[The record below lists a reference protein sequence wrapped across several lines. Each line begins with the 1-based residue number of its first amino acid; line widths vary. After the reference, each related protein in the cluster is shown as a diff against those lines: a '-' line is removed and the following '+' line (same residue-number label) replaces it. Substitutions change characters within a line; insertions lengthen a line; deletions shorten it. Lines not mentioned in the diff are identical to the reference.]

1 MLKFQ
6 FNILSV
12 LFRISLFLI
21 LFISNC
27 NKLYPQGEWLEHL
40 GTKDKKLMS
49 IQVDMEFDHLKPNY
63 KNLLIIGT
71 NFKGC
76 LKNGFPNKEGLK
88 ELYTF
93 SDATEV
99 ILSKITKIK
108 LVGVITYQCIG
119 LDIYYIKDTINVR
132 KRLDSLYLNE
142 FDSSKIYLHLKKDK
156 NREYYYLNLFP
167 QNFSSDFILDQEYL
181 IELAK
186 AGDKLDDKRKVTHW
200 AYFKNSKKREKFVKN
215 IKALDFQIDSVY
227 AKNEDK
233 YPYQLQFSRENLV
246 NPKSIFDLTS
256 LIKVLIKTSNSIYGS
271 WGFDSKTK
279 DEIYEK

>member
-1 MLKFQ
+1 
-6 FNILSV
+6 
-12 LFRISLFLI
+12 
-21 LFISNC
+21 
-27 NKLYPQGEWLEHL
+27 
-40 GTKDKKLMS
+40 
-49 IQVDMEFDHLKPNY
+49 
-63 KNLLIIGT
+63 
-71 NFKGC
+71 
-76 LKNGFPNKEGLK
+76 
-88 ELYTF
+88 
-93 SDATEV
+93 
-99 ILSKITKIK
+99 
-108 LVGVITYQCIG
+108 
-119 LDIYYIKDTINVR
+119 
-132 KRLDSLYLNE
+132 
-142 FDSSKIYLHLKKDK
+142 
-156 NREYYYLNLFP
+156 LNLFP

-227 AKNEDK
+227 AKNKDK